1 MQKSRII
8 ETIQAAGHTVG
19 FMGDGINDA
28 PVLMRA
34 DVGFAMGGIG
44 SDAAIESADVVIMND
59 EPTKVYESIE
69 IAKKTKSIVW
79 QNIIFSLGV
88 KLLVM
93 ILTVYGNVTMPLAVF
108 ADVGVA
114 IVAILNASRILR
126 IKVK

>member
-1 MQKSRII
+1 
-8 ETIQAAGHTVG
+8 
-19 FMGDGINDA
+19 
-28 PVLMRA
+28 MRA
-34 DVGFAMGGIG
+34 DIGFAMGGIG

-93 ILTVYGNVTMPLAVF
+93 ILTVYGNVSMPLAVF

-114 IVAILNASRILR
+114 IIAILNASRILKMKIR
-126 IKVK
+126 